1 MAASRA
7 EALKN
12 RIKTGAGCVAAAIAL
27 TLARTP
33 TSTAAALPTAQVE
46 ISSIATTAEISSIP
60 SIPSSSSSH
69 AILVAKTSL
78 QDLTQSTST
87 DNANTP
93 DSSVQASISISR
105 SAAAQAK
112 YDEGEFALSV
122 RLCTACAIG
131 VLMGGMSMKMR
142 EVVITSLTA
151 CLSTIYAIVPPGLES
166 AAIATMAP
174 SVIAPF
180 AVGFGSLLFSVG
192 YYAIQKPSALRKKS
206 SGLRRRLAIN
216 SGIFA
221 SAAGAGSA
229 CATGQALPAVAFYLI
244 AMALTRDKTRRK
256 HENTQYTQYR
266 SNSFPNSPQIHRR
279 SLHNGLAPVREM
291 AGYSAASPSQTSP
304 QR

>member
-93 DSSVQASISISR
+93 DSSANGRHVHEDARGRHHLAHRMPIHHIRHRSPWSR
-105 SAAAQAK
+105 ERRYSDHGALGNRAVRSRLRITPLLRRLLRHPEAVGAPKEILRAAPPSRNQ
-112 YDEGEFALSV
+112 LRHIRVRRWRWV
-122 RLCTACAIG
+122 RLRHRSSSTRSR
-131 VLMGGMSMKMR
+131 VLPHR
-142 EVVITSLTA
+142 H
-151 CLSTIYAIVPPGLES
+151 
-166 AAIATMAP
+166 
-174 SVIAPF
+174 
-180 AVGFGSLLFSVG
+180 
-192 YYAIQKPSALRKKS
+192 
-206 SGLRRRLAIN
+206 
-216 SGIFA
+216 
-221 SAAGAGSA
+221 GAH
-229 CATGQALPAVAFYLI
+229 
-244 AMALTRDKTRRK
+244 TR
-256 HENTQYTQYR
+256 
-266 SNSFPNSPQIHRR
+266 
-279 SLHNGLAPVREM
+279 
-291 AGYSAASPSQTSP
+291 
-304 QR
+304 